1 MATAQ
6 FVLETIPE
14 DQDGESEKDVDN
26 EEDDESEEDGE
37 TEGEK
42 WTKIQDPAQLK
53 SIRKYAKSNHT
64 KALNRALLAVRLI
77 EDVEQVKTLQGLM
90 VREYDTL
97 GKIRRRYTQLSNFEQ
112 EKSDREYDWADK
124 IAKRQTNAL
133 RSLAEYLKSQKE
145 TDDRSSV
152 SAKSSA
158 SSTLAKLQ
166 EAERLEKET
175 ELKIQQQ
182 RNVAAEQAA
191 EEERIQQI
199 ESARKMEEKR
209 IEAARKD
216 RQLTME
222 LEKQR
227 LTGSLLRQQ
236 LQGES
241 TDGQDNGRN
250 QTLPNFDTTSRQNIP
265 LAPTRPPATPAP
277 SRFTT
282 PTFLTFLKH
291 EPAVPQPSFT
301 PFSSFNVNAPGLIP
315 SFETGQQNASINQPF
330 QTNNRSPFLPPA
342 ALYRSSTP
350 RIQSGIASGSN
361 PFMQQQSSF
370 YTPDAWIFTIDR
382 HDSPPTSRP
391 SSRPPKA
398 EPPKFDGNPRNW
410 PMFIQSFKV
419 QIHDTCS
426 SDAERQHH
434 LRTSLSSEIQNQL
447 GETLLNP
454 GLYPFA
460 LKELHRKFGN
470 ARIVSTAC
478 SSSLLKL
485 PSFRDSDYDSL
496 KSFSSTL
503 HSVVATLQLGGYG
516 SELQS
521 STTLAQLVG
530 KLPPNLRSK

>member
-236 LQGES
+236 L
-241 TDGQDNGRN
+241 
-250 QTLPNFDTTSRQNIP
+250 
-265 LAPTRPPATPAP
+265 
-277 SRFTT
+277 
-282 PTFLTFLKH
+282 
-291 EPAVPQPSFT
+291 
-301 PFSSFNVNAPGLIP
+301 
-315 SFETGQQNASINQPF
+315 
-330 QTNNRSPFLPPA
+330 
-342 ALYRSSTP
+342 
-350 RIQSGIASGSN
+350 
-361 PFMQQQSSF
+361 
-370 YTPDAWIFTIDR
+370 
-382 HDSPPTSRP
+382 
-391 SSRPPKA
+391 
-398 EPPKFDGNPRNW
+398 
-410 PMFIQSFKV
+410 
-419 QIHDTCS
+419 
-426 SDAERQHH
+426 
-434 LRTSLSSEIQNQL
+434 
-447 GETLLNP
+447 
-454 GLYPFA
+454 
-460 LKELHRKFGN
+460 
-470 ARIVSTAC
+470 
-478 SSSLLKL
+478 
-485 PSFRDSDYDSL
+485 
-496 KSFSSTL
+496 
-503 HSVVATLQLGGYG
+503 
-516 SELQS
+516 
-521 STTLAQLVG
+521 
-530 KLPPNLRSK
+530 

>member
-14 DQDGESEKDVDN
+14 DQDGEAEKDVDN

-42 WTKIQDPAQLK
+42 QTKIQVPAQLK

-90 VREYDTL
+90 VRECHTL
-97 GKIRRRYTQLSNFEQ
+97 GKIHRRYIQLSSFEQ
-112 EKSDREYDWADK
+112 EQSDREYEWADK
-124 IAKRQTNAL
+124 IAKRQTNGL

-145 TDDRSSV
+145 TDNRSSV

-158 SSTLAKLQ
+158 SSTLLQLQ

-182 RNVAAEQAA
+182 RNEAAEQAA

-282 PTFLTFLKH
+282 PTLPTFLKH

-301 PFSSFNVNAPGLIP
+301 PFSSFNVNAPRFIP
-315 SFETGQQNASINQPF
+315 SFETGQQ
-330 QTNNRSPFLPPA
+330 
-342 ALYRSSTP
+342 
-350 RIQSGIASGSN
+350 
-361 PFMQQQSSF
+361 
-370 YTPDAWIFTIDR
+370 
-382 HDSPPTSRP
+382 
-391 SSRPPKA
+391 
-398 EPPKFDGNPRNW
+398 
-410 PMFIQSFKV
+410 V
-419 QIHDTCS
+419 
-426 SDAERQHH
+426 
-434 LRTSLSSEIQNQL
+434 
-447 GETLLNP
+447 
-454 GLYPFA
+454 
-460 LKELHRKFGN
+460 
-470 ARIVSTAC
+470 
-478 SSSLLKL
+478 
-485 PSFRDSDYDSL
+485 
-496 KSFSSTL
+496 
-503 HSVVATLQLGGYG
+503 
-516 SELQS
+516 
-521 STTLAQLVG
+521 
-530 KLPPNLRSK
+530 